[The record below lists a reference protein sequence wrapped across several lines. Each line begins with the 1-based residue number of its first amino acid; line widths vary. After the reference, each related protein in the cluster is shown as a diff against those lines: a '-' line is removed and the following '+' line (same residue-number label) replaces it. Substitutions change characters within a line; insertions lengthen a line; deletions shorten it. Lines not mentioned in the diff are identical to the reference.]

1 MEYNKFKGKK
11 LESFPWDRE
20 SVIEGFV
27 ARISLLFGGIG
38 MLLFRNTWIG
48 FISLCFFAFG
58 FSLDYARLEI
68 RGDAY
73 PPFWKSLSVAINNHK
88 VIKTYEQE
96 GIKEKLLLE
105 ELPVDVD
112 LADYFKQREIDLLE
126 AEVKRNIDLMK
137 KQYLRGVN

>member
-27 ARISLLFGGIG
+27 ATLSLLCGGIG
-38 MLLFRNTWIG
+38 MFLFRDTRIG
-48 FISLCFFAFG
+48 FISLCFFAIG
-58 FSLDYARLEI
+58 FSLAYGRLEVNH
-68 RGDAY
+68 DEY
-73 PPFWKSLSVAINNHK
+73 PPFWKSLSTAINNHK

-96 GIKEKLLLE
+96 GIKEKLLIE

-112 LADYFKQREIDLLE
+112 LADYFKQR
-126 AEVKRNIDLMK
+126 NIDLMK